1 MFTGAVPLDEF
12 RREHMLEYRRL
23 LKDGLLEKY
32 LVDAPS
38 APMTRYSKILGGS
51 LIIIGLS
58 LLVLVL
64 TGFLGHLF

>member
-1 MFTGAVPLDEF
+1 MFTGAVTLEEF
-12 RREHMLEYRRL
+12 RREHGLQYRRL
-23 LKDGLLEKY
+23 LEEGRLDEY

-38 APMTRYSKILGGS
+38 APMTRYSKILGAT

-64 TGFLGHLF
+64 SGFVAHMF